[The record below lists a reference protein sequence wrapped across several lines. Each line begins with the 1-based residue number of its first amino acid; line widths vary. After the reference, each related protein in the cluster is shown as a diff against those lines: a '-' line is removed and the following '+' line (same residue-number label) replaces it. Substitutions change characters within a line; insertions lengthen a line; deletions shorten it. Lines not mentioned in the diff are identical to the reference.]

1 MHLSKLKIYGF
12 KSFAQKVEV
21 VFPQRGIVSVV
32 GPNGCGKSNLVDAI
46 RWVIGEQRGSQMR
59 SKTGL
64 AGLIFNGTEDK
75 PPLNMAEVSLL
86 LDNSDG
92 TLPSQYSE
100 VQLTRRLIRRG
111 SGEDQ
116 RIESY
121 YFLNNQECTLRDLR
135 NLLKDTGMGAT
146 SYSIMT
152 QEMMNV
158 LILGNPD
165 ERRRLFEEA
174 AGIAKYKQQRKETA
188 NKFAQ
193 IVADL
198 DHVRELLDERQ
209 RRFRSAEAR
218 MEKARKAREVRARAR
233 ELYLALNA
241 DRWRRM
247 GAELGKIK
255 AEADR
260 LEALKADLTLKRDAE
275 QARAEELKLLGSED
289 EREYSERRAEV
300 EEAASRVRELEGE
313 AQVLALKIENHGS
326 ARARIENDI
335 ADAGRKIGEYRS
347 KIGSQDDRLE
357 ELARKIGEAESA
369 LDAADERRQALDSR
383 LDEAREGERAL
394 FEKGGEIDRRLAE
407 AESRAEMIRSRI
419 QSEAGS
425 EAERLGD
432 VRTARGERDALE
444 ASIAELEGAVEAA
457 GAEISALE
465 EDMRLAREAERA
477 AQEEIDA
484 VRPERDEVR
493 DALSRRSAELEVLE
507 RQEKGGEGVRRGAKR
522 LREAKADRI
531 SGLLLDVLETRAED
545 AEIVEAALGE
555 AAQTVLA
562 GSPEEARALAEFLES
577 ENAGRAW
584 IAGGGAF
591 PRTEAPGLGE
601 GTLAER
607 TGCDGRW
614 RPLVDWLLG
623 RFVRARDAGE
633 AWRLALENGGRDL
646 WFCAPGPLLVHSSGL
661 VRGGS
666 GAEDGAGILS
676 RRARLAELGAERA
689 ELEERASGIE
699 ARLGEAEARLAEARG
714 RASGDETVLARKRE
728 ELAGKRNDLVAA
740 QGRRQ
745 NADDRIAILEQTIA
759 RSKDA
764 VEPLR
769 EELSRAEEA
778 ARAVRAESEAARGDR
793 ECARTLCAEIESE
806 LRSANDDWNQANNAL
821 TGARGDLQHY
831 NENIGFY
838 EGQIVEE
845 TERQERLRGQLE
857 QIDSD
862 NDSALG
868 RKESLSGEIQTAY
881 AALDERKERFSVA
894 EEKYSARRDER
905 NEALAAALK
914 WEQQINSFSDTSTD
928 LARKYSQIDT
938 RLSTI
943 SEETFNLYEVDLS
956 RDDLSAWPAPEDP
969 EAAEAELKRLQA
981 QERELGSSSVDL
993 DEFEKE
999 KESFLETQRQF
1010 NDLDGA
1016 RVRLERTMER
1026 LDRIAREN
1034 FRRTFEQIRGNFQ
1047 SVFSGLMAGG
1057 ETRLTLDVSNGA
1069 DELDAPIEI
1078 KARPTGKAMC
1088 EVEKLSNGERG
1099 LTALSLLFAIYLVK
1113 PAPFC
1118 VLDECDAPFDDA
1130 NRQKF
1135 VQLLRRFTNRTQ
1147 FVVITHQKTTMA
1159 ASDRL
1164 YGVTQ
1169 EVAGISQVVSV
1180 QLEEAASLA
1189 DPSALRG

>member
-218 MEKARKAREVRARAR
+218 MEKARKAREVRARAK

-369 LDAADERRQALDSR
+369 LAVAEERRSTLESR

-394 FEKGGEIDRRLAE
+394 FEKADFQKFVIENANGDIPSIIAAIQRCRSFQGGERQSVLVKLGRHSEELKAFIEAGEGRRMMGDAAQTPDQAPVTSVASHRRLA
-407 AESRAEMIRSRI
+407 
-419 QSEAGS
+419 
-425 EAERLGD
+425 
-432 VRTARGERDALE
+432 
-444 ASIAELEGAVEAA
+444 AELENLINVQIPENAAAVA
-457 GAEISALE
+457 
-465 EDMRLAREAERA
+465 LARSYG
-477 AQEEIDA
+477 D
-484 VRPERDEVR
+484 
-493 DALSRRSAELEVLE
+493 
-507 RQEKGGEGVRRGAKR
+507 
-522 LREAKADRI
+522 LRENAEYDAAKEKR
-531 SGLLLDVLETRAED
+531 R
-545 AEIVEAALGE
+545 
-555 AAQTVLA
+555 
-562 GSPEEARALAEFLES
+562 FL
-577 ENAGRAW
+577 
-584 IAGGGAF
+584 
-591 PRTEAPGLGE
+591 
-601 GTLAER
+601 
-607 TGCDGRW
+607 
-614 RPLVDWLLG
+614 
-623 RFVRARDAGE
+623 
-633 AWRLALENGGRDL
+633 
-646 WFCAPGPLLVHSSGL
+646 H
-661 VRGGS
+661 
-666 GAEDGAGILS
+666 
-676 RRARLAELGAERA
+676 RRRA
-689 ELEERASGIE
+689 ELEKTLGFIRSTDFKDVVIDGQVVIGSLVRLESASGSIREYYVLGAWDGDPEKNRISYKTRIGEVLMDKKIGDKVEIPE
-699 ARLGEAEARLAEARG
+699 AGSYTIKEILPLPEER
-714 RASGDETVLARKRE
+714 RK
-728 ELAGKRNDLVAA
+728 ELAG
-740 QGRRQ
+740 
-745 NADDRIAILEQTIA
+745 
-759 RSKDA
+759 
-764 VEPLR
+764 
-769 EELSRAEEA
+769 EE
-778 ARAVRAESEAARGDR
+778 
-793 ECARTLCAEIESE
+793 
-806 LRSANDDWNQANNAL
+806 
-821 TGARGDLQHY
+821 
-831 NENIGFY
+831 
-838 EGQIVEE
+838 
-845 TERQERLRGQLE
+845 
-857 QIDSD
+857 
-862 NDSALG
+862 
-868 RKESLSGEIQTAY
+868 
-881 AALDERKERFSVA
+881 
-894 EEKYSARRDER
+894 
-905 NEALAAALK
+905 
-914 WEQQINSFSDTSTD
+914 
-928 LARKYSQIDT
+928 
-938 RLSTI
+938 
-943 SEETFNLYEVDLS
+943 
-956 RDDLSAWPAPEDP
+956 
-969 EAAEAELKRLQA
+969 
-981 QERELGSSSVDL
+981 
-993 DEFEKE
+993 
-999 KESFLETQRQF
+999 
-1010 NDLDGA
+1010 
-1016 RVRLERTMER
+1016 
-1026 LDRIAREN
+1026 
-1034 FRRTFEQIRGNFQ
+1034 
-1047 SVFSGLMAGG
+1047 
-1057 ETRLTLDVSNGA
+1057 
-1069 DELDAPIEI
+1069 
-1078 KARPTGKAMC
+1078 
-1088 EVEKLSNGERG
+1088 
-1099 LTALSLLFAIYLVK
+1099 
-1113 PAPFC
+1113 
-1118 VLDECDAPFDDA
+1118 
-1130 NRQKF
+1130 
-1135 VQLLRRFTNRTQ
+1135 
-1147 FVVITHQKTTMA
+1147 
-1159 ASDRL
+1159 
-1164 YGVTQ
+1164 
-1169 EVAGISQVVSV
+1169 
-1180 QLEEAASLA
+1180 
-1189 DPSALRG
+1189 